1 MPYPFNDMQ
10 GGMFG
15 PPGGTQNLG
24 GGLGQDRPMTD
35 RDLQM
40 LLGQLSRSQSATGGG
55 IVGTL
60 PAYDSPAPRGGPASP
75 QGVPGIGDS
84 GIDPSMI
91 GGAAGGG
98 LQGMDF
104 GTQAVDEGMGGMQDA
119 IMGIANQKAEDER
132 IRKLLEAYRGGGMG
146 GGNVPVRP
154 TDPTYR
160 GGSGHGMSGPSGMNM
175 RINQTGAG
183 MGYVPRR

>member
-24 GGLGQDRPMTD
+24 GGMGQMTD
-35 RDLQM
+35 QELQM
-40 LLGQLSRSQSATGGG
+40 LLGQLRSQSPTGGAIG
-55 IVGTL
+55 GTL
-60 PAYDSPAPRGGPASP
+60 PAYDSPAPRGGPAAP
-75 QGVPGIGDS
+75 QGVPGLGDT

-104 GTQAVDEGMGGMQDA
+104 GTQAVDEGMGNMQDA
-119 IMGIANQKAEDER
+119 IMGIYKQKQEDER
-132 IRKLLEAYRGGGMG
+132 IRKLMLAAQGGGVGMG
-146 GGNVPVRP
+146 AGTMQGPV
-154 TDPTYR
+154 
-160 GGSGHGMSGPSGMNM
+160 GQSGMNTLTS
-175 RINQTGAG
+175 QAGAR
-183 MGYVPRR
+183 MGYAPR

>member
-24 GGLGQDRPMTD
+24 GGTGQMTD
-35 RDLQM
+35 RELQM
-40 LLGQLSRSQSATGGG
+40 LLGQLSRSQSETGRG
-55 IVGTL
+55 IGGTL
-60 PAYDSPAPRGGPASP
+60 PAYDSPAPRGGPAAP
-75 QGVPGIGDS
+75 QGVPGLGDT

-104 GTQAVDEGMGGMQDA
+104 GTKAVDEGMGGMQDA
-119 IMGIANQKAEDER
+119 IMGIYKQKQEDER
-132 IRKLLEAYRGGGMG
+132 IRKLMLAAQGGGVGMG
-146 GGNVPVRP
+146 AGTMQGPV
-154 TDPTYR
+154 
-160 GGSGHGMSGPSGMNM
+160 GQSGMNM
-175 RINQTGAG
+175 LTSQAGAP
-183 MGYVPRR
+183 MGYAPR

>member
-24 GGLGQDRPMTD
+24 GGMGQMTD

-40 LLGQLSRSQSATGGG
+40 LLGELRTQSPTGGG
-55 IVGTL
+55 IGGTL
-60 PAYDSPAPRGGPASP
+60 PAYESPAPRGGPAAP
-75 QGVPGIGDS
+75 QGGPGLGDS

-132 IRKLLEAYRGGGMG
+132 IRKLLEAYRSGGVGMG
-146 GGNVPVRP
+146 AGTMQGPV
-154 TDPTYR
+154 
-160 GGSGHGMSGPSGMNM
+160 GQSGMNM
-175 RINQTGAG
+175 LTSQAGAP
-183 MGYVPRR
+183 MGYAPR

>member
-40 LLGQLSRSQSATGGG
+40 LLGQLRTEGYRQSPTGGAIG
-55 IVGTL
+55 GTL

-75 QGVPGIGDS
+75 QGVPGLGDT

-104 GTQAVDEGMGGMQDA
+104 GTQAVDEGMGNMQDA
-119 IMGIANQKAEDER
+119 IMGIYRQNQEDER
-132 IRKLLEAYRGGGMG
+132 IRKLMLAARGGGVGMGAGMGAGMG
-146 GGNVPVRP
+146 GG
-154 TDPTYR
+154 
-160 GGSGHGMSGPSGMNM
+160 SGVQYAPPAQIPAN
-175 RINQTGAG
+175 RTWT
-183 MGYVPRR
+183 

>member
-40 LLGQLSRSQSATGGG
+40 LLGQLSRSQSPTGGG
-55 IVGTL
+55 IGGTL

-75 QGVPGIGDS
+75 QGVPGLGDS
-84 GIDPSMI
+84 GIDPNMI
-91 GGAAGGG
+91 AQVGAAGGG
-98 LQGMDF
+98 LQGMDL
-104 GTQAVDEGMGGMQDA
+104 GTQAVDEGMGNMQDA
-119 IMGIANQKAEDER
+119 IMSMGRQKAEEER
-132 IRKLLEAYRGGGMG
+132 IRKLLLAAQGGSTLTPGMYSNPVAAGGGGFNSLRGGTGSTQIPPGMG
-146 GGNVPVRP
+146 
-154 TDPTYR
+154 
-160 GGSGHGMSGPSGMNM
+160 
-175 RINQTGAG
+175 
-183 MGYVPRR
+183 

>member
-55 IVGTL
+55 IGGTL
-60 PAYDSPAPRGGPASP
+60 PAYDSPAPRGGPAAP

-84 GIDPSMI
+84 GIDPNMI
-91 GGAAGGG
+91 AQVGAAGGG
-98 LQGMDF
+98 LDKMNF
-104 GTQAVDEGMGGMQDA
+104 GTQAVDQGMGGMQDA

-132 IRKLLEAYRGGGMG
+132 IRKLLEAYRSGGVGMGSAMGAGMG
-146 GGNVPVRP
+146 GG
-154 TDPTYR
+154 
-160 GGSGHGMSGPSGMNM
+160 SGVQYAPPAQIPAN
-175 RINQTGAG
+175 RTWT
-183 MGYVPRR
+183 

>member
-40 LLGQLSRSQSATGGG
+40 LLGQLGSQSPTGGG
-55 IVGTL
+55 IGGTL
-60 PAYDSPAPRGGPASP
+60 PAYDSPAPRGGPAAP
-75 QGVPGIGDS
+75 QGVPGLGDS

-98 LQGMDF
+98 LDKMNF
-104 GTQAVDEGMGGMQDA
+104 GTQAVDQGMGGMQDA

-132 IRKLLEAYRGGGMG
+132 IRKLLEAYRGGGSM
-146 GGNVPVRP
+146 
-154 TDPTYR
+154 
-160 GGSGHGMSGPSGMNM
+160 
-175 RINQTGAG
+175 GAG
-183 MGYVPRR
+183 MGAGAMQGPIGQSGANTLASQTGARMGYAPR

>member
-24 GGLGQDRPMTD
+24 GGMGPMTD

-40 LLGQLSRSQSATGGG
+40 LLGQLSRSQSPTGGAIG
-55 IVGTL
+55 GTL
-60 PAYDSPAPRGGPASP
+60 PAYDSPAPRGGPAAP
-75 QGVPGIGDS
+75 QGVPGLGDT

-104 GTQAVDEGMGGMQDA
+104 GGQDIAGGMQDTQEG
-119 IMGIANQKAEDER
+119 IMSIARQKAQAQAQEEM
-132 IRKLLEAYRGGGMG
+132 IRKLMLAARGGGVGMGAGMGASGIQPSPGMG
-146 GGNVPVRP
+146 GGSGIQYAPLAQI
-154 TDPTYR
+154 PTYR
-160 GGSGHGMSGPSGMNM
+160 
-175 RINQTGAG
+175 TWT
-183 MGYVPRR
+183 

>member
-35 RDLQM
+35 RELQM
-40 LLGQLSRSQSATGGG
+40 LLGQMGQMRSQSPTGGAIG
-55 IVGTL
+55 GTF

-84 GIDPSMI
+84 GIDPNMI
-91 GGAAGGG
+91 AQVGAAGGG
-98 LQGMDF
+98 LDKMNF
-104 GTQAVDEGMGGMQDA
+104 GTQAVDQGMGGMQDA

-132 IRKLLEAYRGGGMG
+132 IRKLLDAYRSGGVGMG
-146 GGNVPVRP
+146 GGSMG
-154 TDPTYR
+154 
-160 GGSGHGMSGPSGMNM
+160 GGSGVQYAPPAQIPAN
-175 RINQTGAG
+175 RTWT
-183 MGYVPRR
+183 

>member
-24 GGLGQDRPMTD
+24 GGMGQMTD
-35 RDLQM
+35 RELQM
-40 LLGQLSRSQSATGGG
+40 LLGQLGSQSPTGGG
-55 IVGTL
+55 IGGTL
-60 PAYDSPAPRGGPASP
+60 PAYDSPAPRGGPAAP
-75 QGVPGIGDS
+75 QGVPGLGDS

-132 IRKLLEAYRGGGMG
+132 IRKLLEAYRGGGSMG

-154 TDPTYR
+154 ATAGWLANPT
-160 GGSGHGMSGPSGMNM
+160 SGHGSSAGWSPSTRQNF
-175 RINQTGAG
+175 A
-183 MGYVPRR
+183 P

>member
-24 GGLGQDRPMTD
+24 GGMGQMTD
-35 RDLQM
+35 QELQM
-40 LLGQLSRSQSATGGG
+40 LLGQLRSQSPTGGAIG
-55 IVGTL
+55 GTL
-60 PAYDSPAPRGGPASP
+60 PAYDSPAPRGGPAAP
-75 QGVPGIGDS
+75 QGVPGLGDS

-119 IMGIANQKAEDER
+119 IMDIGRQKAEEER
-132 IRKLLEAYRGGGMG
+132 IRKLLEAYRGGGSM
-146 GGNVPVRP
+146 
-154 TDPTYR
+154 
-160 GGSGHGMSGPSGMNM
+160 
-175 RINQTGAG
+175 GAG
-183 MGYVPRR
+183 AMQGPIGQSGANTLASQAGARMGYAPR

>member
-24 GGLGQDRPMTD
+24 GGMGQMTD

-40 LLGQLSRSQSATGGG
+40 LLGQLRSQSPTGGAIG
-55 IVGTL
+55 GTL
-60 PAYDSPAPRGGPASP
+60 PAYDSPAPRGGPAAP
-75 QGVPGIGDS
+75 QGVPGLEDS
-84 GIDPSMI
+84 GIDPNMI
-91 GGAAGGG
+91 AQVGAAGGG

-104 GTQAVDEGMGGMQDA
+104 NPQAAGDGMGGMQDA
-119 IMGIANQKAEDER
+119 IMSMGRQKAEEER
-132 IRKLLEAYRGGGMG
+132 IRKILAEAGMGG

-154 TDPTYR
+154 TDPTYF
-160 GGSGHGMSGPSGMNM
+160 GGSGHGMGGGYQGQMTPSGDIANM
-175 RINQTGAG
+175 GVWR
-183 MGYVPRR
+183 